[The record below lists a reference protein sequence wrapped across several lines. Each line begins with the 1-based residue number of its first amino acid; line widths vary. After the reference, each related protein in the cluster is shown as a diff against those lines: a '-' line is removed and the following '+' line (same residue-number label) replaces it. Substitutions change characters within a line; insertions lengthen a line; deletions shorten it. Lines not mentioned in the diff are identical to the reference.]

1 MREVK
6 RAARFFPTISE
17 GIAQPVRADVSHAS
31 GRRRESRRLI
41 LSLVGLL
48 FPANHAPMKLA
59 SLTGFA
65 PVISCMR
72 GRHVVWLH
80 HRDRNGEGR
89 RLCTSDLMHVTHP
102 LSLLSYTL
110 KNGEGP
116 CGRRSACCPL
126 FLSHVKH
133 GGRAQA
139 PLLMSYVPGKWSG

>member
-1 MREVK
+1 MAGGGNTLHSTLYTLHPHR
-6 RAARFFPTISE
+6 
-17 GIAQPVRADVSHAS
+17 
-31 GRRRESRRLI
+31 
-41 LSLVGLL
+41 VGLL
-48 FPANHAPMKLA
+48 FPVNHLPKKMA

-110 KNGEGP
+110 KNGGDEE
-116 CGRRSACCPL
+116 CCPL
-126 FLSHVKH
+126 FLSHVK
-133 GGRAQA
+133 RA
-139 PLLMSYVPGKWSG
+139 LC